1 MFSGYLFFYKFNEWK
16 TDLYLNKIRKR
27 IKTLFVPYVIWN
39 SLLILSSLSIV
50 IIKRESA
57 LAYLSNLWN
66 TGILH
71 LFWDS
76 KVLNE
81 NATNILGWS
90 LKKWA
95 PHNIPLWF
103 LRDLIMVCLLSPL
116 LFAGLKY
123 LKKYFLVLLG
133 ICFLLNAWTIIP
145 GFSITSLFF
154 FSLGAY
160 FGIYNKNM
168 IKAFSKHK
176 YIYWII
182 ASIALILSV
191 ILKGSTLAKVTSQL
205 YTFTGVLSVF
215 VLSSALI
222 QKQVVKV
229 NTTLSRSSFFLYC
242 LHTILIL
249 SISQYILNK
258 ILGIENMVSVI
269 FSYLLSPILCTI
281 ICLGVFLLLR
291 KIAPSLLNILA
302 GSRK

>member
-1 MFSGYLFFYKFNEWK
+1 M
-16 TDLYLNKIRKR
+16 
-27 IKTLFVPYVIWN
+27 
-39 SLLILSSLSIV
+39 SSLSIV

-76 KVLNE
+76 KILNE

-133 ICFLLNAWTIIP
+133 ICFLLNAWTTIP

-222 QKQVVKV
+222 QKQIVKV

-258 ILGIENMVSVI
+258 ILGTENMVSVI
-269 FSYLLSPILCTI
+269 FSYLLSPLLCTI
-281 ICLGVFLLLR
+281 ICLGAFLLLR
-291 KIAPSLLNILA
+291 KRAPSLLNILA